1 MSHPPNVPSVLCV
14 RFNLRR
20 LFLNDVGL
28 TGVDFR
34 LYCFFEDGDDGH
46 DSSHTKFPSA
56 PAVGPDS
63 LEWGLT
69 AVDADANGTKLCG
82 FPNKSAT
89 TQCCLLLSASSFFT

>member
-1 MSHPPNVPSVLCV
+1 MSHSPNVPSVLCL
-14 RFNLRR
+14 RFDLRQ

-34 LYCFFEDGDDGH
+34 LYCFFEDGDNGH

-56 PAVGPDS
+56 PAVLDS

-69 AVDADANGTKLCG
+69 AVDAGVNATKLFV

-89 TQCCLLLSASSFFT
+89 TQCCFLLSASSFFT